1 MTRKHTEVVRDLTAG
16 SARTGFI
23 SHRSMGTSI
32 DVDAEV
38 SRLIQ
43 QKLVELPTYP
53 GVALKLQKLLSG
65 GEYDFEALTK
75 LVQADQAL
83 TGQVMRAA
91 NSAFYR
97 ASVPL
102 TTLTA
107 AIGRIGAKELANIAI
122 AGTLGLTAN
131 AAGPLAS
138 LRKDAWRLALTT
150 AVVAQELAPSVKNVN
165 PGEAFLAGLLHDF
178 GVTIALTCFEL
189 VLESHPEVEPR
200 TLEQWKENAFRF
212 HVELGLAL
220 AVDWKLPEFV
230 TDAVQNH
237 DRPDQPNELVK
248 LVGVSA
254 RVAQRLLSA
263 PSVDDAAV
271 REVKELSERAVE
283 KLEGLGPRVP
293 SYLQSFEE
301 ASHEPAAPAKAVAP
315 LALAAKP
322 AAPARQGWSLGGK
335 PKTEVAAPAPAAP
348 VAKVSPV
355 APSAPAPAPSGEVRE
370 LSMTVAVLKKGAR
383 ITYRAVEWRRDSLRI
398 IGATAQPERH
408 LVNLE
413 FHQAQLCATVASCTP
428 VPEGFAMVLKPFA
441 MDRATAA
448 AFEKLGA
455 AKAA

>member
-1 MTRKHTEVVRDLTAG
+1 MHVDSEVAK
-16 SARTGFI
+16 
-23 SHRSMGTSI
+23 
-32 DVDAEV
+32 
-38 SRLIQ
+38 LIQ

-97 ASVPL
+97 ASTPL
-102 TTLTA
+102 TTLSA

-138 LRKDAWRLALTT
+138 LRKDAWRHALTT
-150 AVVAQELAPSVKNVN
+150 AVVAQELAPTVKGVN

-178 GVTIALTCFEL
+178 GMTIALGAFEI
-189 VLESHPEVEPR
+189 VLEMVPDVQPR
-200 TLEQWKENAFRF
+200 TLEQWKDKAIAR
-212 HVELGLAL
+212 HVELGLLL
-220 AVDWKLPEFV
+220 AADWKLPDFV
-230 TDAVQNH
+230 VDAVKGH
-237 DRPDQPNELVK
+237 DAAEAPNELVK

-254 RVAQRLLSA
+254 RAAQRLLSA
-263 PSVDDAAV
+263 PSVDEAAM

-283 KLEGLGPRVP
+283 KLEGLGPRLP

-301 ASHEPAAPAKAVAP
+301 AAPESAHPPAKAAPAAPASAP
-315 LALAAKP
+315 TPAP
-322 AAPARQGWSLGGK
+322 AAPARQSWGLGK
-335 PKTEVAAPAPAAP
+335 PAAAAPARVESTPTPVPKAPPVTPPARP
-348 VAKVSPV
+348 SPV
-355 APSAPAPAPSGEVRE
+355 APSPATAPTGQVRE

-383 ITYRAVEWRRDSLRI
+383 ITYRAVEWQRDSLKI
-398 IGATAQPERH
+398 VGATAQPERH
-408 LVNLE
+408 LVNVE
-413 FHQAQLCATVASCTP
+413 FHKAQLCATVASCTA

-448 AFEKLGA
+448 AFEQLGA
-455 AKAA
+455 PAKAA